1 MPKSVFVLICFFAAC
16 SAPPSR
22 PVLQEGT
29 WTGGL
34 TPMNHPDMVL
44 PLTYEVRRIH
54 GKLSI
59 TLNNEGIQTP
69 TRNLAIEGDTLSF
82 VFNEPEE
89 NVELTCAF
97 ARRTDASY
105 AGRCTDAE
113 GKWAHF
119 TMTPPGE
126 QAGRR

>member
-1 MPKSVFVLICFFAAC
+1 MKKRVFVLIGFLAAC
-16 SAPPSR
+16 SAQPSQ

-34 TPMNHPDMVL
+34 TPMNHPDRVM
-44 PLTYEVRRIH
+44 PLTYQVSRVE
-54 GKLSI
+54 GQWSI
-59 TLNNEGIQTP
+59 VLKNGETQTP
-69 TRNLAIEGDTLSF
+69 TRALTIEGDTLSF

-97 ARRTDASY
+97 GRQADASY
-105 AGRCTDAE
+105 AGRCADAE

-126 QAGRR
+126 

>member
-1 MPKSVFVLICFFAAC
+1 MKKSVFVLFIFLAAC
-16 SAPPSR
+16 SAPP
-22 PVLQEGT
+22 PHALQEGT

-34 TPMNHPDMVL
+34 TPMNHPDMVM

-59 TLNNEGIQTP
+59 VLINGETRTL
-69 TRNLAIEGDTLSF
+69 TRSIAIEGDTLSF

-89 NVELTCAF
+89 NVELTCALG
-97 ARRTDASY
+97 RRADAGY

-113 GKWAHF
+113 GKWARF
-119 TMTPPGE
+119 TMTPPEG
-126 QAGRR
+126 

>member
-1 MPKSVFVLICFFAAC
+1 MKKSIVVLMGLVATC
-16 SAPPSR
+16 STQ

-44 PLTYEVRRIH
+44 PLTYEVSRVD
-54 GKLSI
+54 GQWSI
-59 TLNNEGIQTP
+59 VLKNGEAQTP
-69 TRNLAIEGDTLSF
+69 TRTLKLEGDTLSF

-89 NVELTCAF
+89 NVELTCAL
-97 ARRTDASY
+97 ARRPDAGY

-119 TMTPPGE
+119 TMIPPE
-126 QAGRR
+126 E